1 MFAGELR
8 KQKALFAAV
17 DALALL
23 GAFGAAL
30 AIHDP
35 SHAQEVRL
43 LEVDPRWLLLGVA
56 AVVAIWILVFRACD
70 LYRMRAGGLK
80 EAAALIK
87 ACSIAAV
94 LTLLA
99 GFFAH
104 LVVSRLTVG
113 LGYLFSIPVVLIARS
128 VERAMMRKVYANPKI
143 TIPLVVI
150 GFNEVGRYLFDQVC
164 DAMTFYEPV
173 GFVDDSA
180 GPQQY
185 RGYPVLQGVSTL
197 AEIARVHPC
206 LEAAI
211 ALPDASRYQHEQIIE
226 MCEEHRV
233 RWNLVP
239 WVFNAPPAGLRVDMI
254 GTVPLLTMRGS
265 NIEGL
270 NFLLKRA
277 FDILAASLL
286 LVVTSPL
293 LLIGALA
300 VWLED
305 GSPVF
310 FRQVRIGIHG
320 EHFDFL
326 KLRSMRV
333 AAADNVHR
341 EYVRKWIKEGDGA
354 AATNGANGNGVYKLT
369 NDDRI
374 TRVGRILRRYRIDEL
389 PQLFNVLRGDMSL
402 IGPRPGLP
410 YELEDYKG
418 WHRRRLDAV
427 PGITGLWQV
436 SGGNRLSFDDMVRLD
451 VKYIEDWSL
460 ISDLKI
466 LARTVPVMLRGEGL

>member
-17 DALALL
+17 DAIALL
-23 GAFGAAL
+23 AAFGAAL
-30 AIHDP
+30 AVHDP
-35 SHAQEVRL
+35 AHSQELRL
-43 LEVDPRWLLLGVA
+43 LEIDTRWLFLGVA
-56 AVVAIWILVFRACD
+56 VVVAIWILVFRACD
-70 LYRMRAGGLK
+70 LYRMRAGGTK
-80 EAAALIK
+80 ETVALIK
-87 ACSIAAV
+87 ACSVAAV

-99 GFFAH
+99 GFLAH
-104 LVVSRLTVG
+104 VEVSRLTVG
-113 LGYLFSIPVVLIARS
+113 LGYLFSIPVVVAARS
-128 VERAMMRKVYANPKI
+128 LERALMRRLYTNSKI

-150 GFNEVGRYLFDQVC
+150 GFNDVGRYLFDQVC
-164 DAMTFYEPV
+164 DEMTFYEPV

-180 GPQQY
+180 EPRQY

-197 AEIARVHPC
+197 AELARVHPC

-211 ALPDASRYQHEQIIE
+211 ALPDESRSKHEAIIE
-226 MCEEHRV
+226 MCEEHRI
-233 RWNLVP
+233 RWWLVP

-254 GTVPLLTMRGS
+254 GMVPLLTMRGS

-277 FDILAASLL
+277 FDVLAASVM
-286 LVVTSPL
+286 LVLASPF
-293 LLIGALA
+293 LLIAAAA
-300 VWLED
+300 VWFED

-320 EHFDFL
+320 EPFDFL

-333 AAADNVHR
+333 ATRDNVHR

-354 AATNGANGNGVYKLT
+354 AANGANGNGVYKLT

-374 TRVGRILRRYRIDEL
+374 TGVGRILRRYRIDEL

-410 YELEDYKG
+410 YELEVYKG